1 MLPTTKQTGPED
13 GRTLPATTTTATQEA
28 AAGRYFFPAEVPLHH
43 LHHPTIQ
50 GPILLLLQE
59 AAAAEAPHQGA
70 AVPVLL
76 YQDRAGVKQPLVSPA
91 GNQNT
96 CISTLVSKKSG
107 YDQIYTRTFFTDNQ
121 FRFSPGT

>member
-13 GRTLPATTTTATQEA
+13 GQTLPATTTTVTQA
-28 AAGRYFFPAEVPLHH
+28 AAPGRYFFPAEVPLHHH

-76 YQDRAGVKQPLVSPA
+76 YQDRAGVKPA
-91 GNQNT
+91 PDLPSGEPKHLHKYT
-96 CISTLVSKKSG
+96 CIKK
-107 YDQIYTRTFFTDNQ
+107 IRL
-121 FRFSPGT
+121 